1 MNQKKL
7 KDAVQS
13 MNDVAAA
20 AKKAEPADHLRAL
33 REWRMAATLRFTGKS
48 LAVATGAK
56 GRGK

>member
-1 MNQKKL
+1 MSKQL

-13 MNDVAAA
+13 MDRAAEA
-20 AKKAEPADHLRAL
+20 ASKAAPVDHLKAL

-48 LAVATGAK
+48 LGMTQK